1 MDNLTESGKHGFSDE
16 EDPVSV
22 LVIENEK
29 DIRLLLSDILTSGG
43 HRVASASDGI
53 EALQIFKQDYFDL
66 VLTDLGMPSM
76 SGWEVASTIKKMAPH
91 VIIVIITGWGSQLD
105 DCELEKNG
113 VDMVVSKPFRV
124 GQILNLVQ
132 EAREMKNRMQQG
144 RA

>member
-1 MDNLTESGKHGFSDE
+1 MDNVTEPRMQRVSDE

-43 HRVASASDGI
+43 HKVASASDGI
-53 EALQIFKQDYFDL
+53 EALQIFKKEYFDL
-66 VLTDLGMPSM
+66 VLTDLGMPAM
-76 SGWEVASTIKKMAPH
+76 SGWEVARTIKKMAPEVIV
-91 VIIVIITGWGSQLD
+91 VIISGWGAELD
-105 DCELEKNG
+105 DRELEKNG

-124 GQILNLVQ
+124 GQILSLVQ
-132 EAREMKNRMQQG
+132 EAREIKNRMQQG

>member
-1 MDNLTESGKHGFSDE
+1 MDNVTEPRMQRVSDE

-43 HRVASASDGI
+43 HKVASASDGI
-53 EALQIFKQDYFDL
+53 EALQIFKKEYFDL
-66 VLTDLGMPSM
+66 VLTDLGMPAM
-76 SGWEVASTIKKMAPH
+76 SGWEVASTIKKMAPD
-91 VIIVIITGWGSQLD
+91 VIVAIISGWGSELD
-105 DCELEKNG
+105 DRELEKNG

-132 EAREMKNRMQQG
+132 EAREIKNRMQQG

>member
-1 MDNLTESGKHGFSDE
+1 VDNVTEPRMQRVSDE
-16 EDPVSV
+16 ENPVSV

-53 EALQIFKQDYFDL
+53 EALQIFKKEYFDL
-66 VLTDLGMPSM
+66 VLTDLGMPAM
-76 SGWEVASTIKKMAPH
+76 SGWEVASTIKKMAPDVIV
-91 VIIVIITGWGSQLD
+91 VIISGWGSELD
-105 DCELEKNG
+105 DRELEKNG

-132 EAREMKNRMQQG
+132 EAREIKNRMQQG

>member
-1 MDNLTESGKHGFSDE
+1 VDNVTEPGMQRVSDE
-16 EDPVSV
+16 EDQVSV

-53 EALQIFKQDYFDL
+53 EALQIFENEYFDL
-66 VLTDLGMPSM
+66 VLTDLGMPAM
-76 SGWEVASTIKKMAPH
+76 SGWEVASTIKKMAPD
-91 VIIVIITGWGSQLD
+91 VIVVIITGWGSELD
-105 DCELEKNG
+105 DHELEKSG

-132 EAREMKNRMQQG
+132 EAREIKNRMQQG

>member
-1 MDNLTESGKHGFSDE
+1 VDKVTKPGVQGISDE
-16 EDPVSV
+16 EGKVSV

-29 DIRLLLSDILTSGG
+29 DVRLLLSDILTSGG

-53 EALQIFKQDYFDL
+53 EALQIFKKECFDL
-66 VLTDLGMPSM
+66 VLTDLGMPAM
-76 SGWEVASTIKKMAPH
+76 SGWEVASTIKKMAPD

-105 DCELEKNG
+105 HSELEKNG

-124 GQILNLVQ
+124 DQILNLVQ
-132 EAREMKNRMQQG
+132 EAREIKNRMQQG

>member
-1 MDNLTESGKHGFSDE
+1 VDNVTEPGMQMVSDE
-16 EDPVSV
+16 EDHVSV

-53 EALQIFKQDYFDL
+53 EALQIFKNEYFDL
-66 VLTDLGMPSM
+66 VLTDLGMPAM
-76 SGWEVASTIKKMAPH
+76 SGWEVASTIKKMAPD
-91 VIIVIITGWGSQLD
+91 VIVVIITGWGSELD
-105 DCELEKNG
+105 DRELEKSG

-132 EAREMKNRMQQG
+132 EAREIKNRMQQG

>member
-1 MDNLTESGKHGFSDE
+1 MDNLTEPGMQRASNE
-16 EDPVSV
+16 EEQVSI

-53 EALQIFKQDYFDL
+53 EALQIFKKEYFDV
-66 VLTDLGMPSM
+66 VLTDLGMPAM
-76 SGWEVASTIKKMAPH
+76 SGWEVSSTIKKMSPD
-91 VIIVIITGWGSQLD
+91 VIVVIITGWGSQLD
-105 DCELEKNG
+105 HRELEKNG

-132 EAREMKNRMQQG
+132 EAREIKNRMQQG

>member
-1 MDNLTESGKHGFSDE
+1 MDNVTEPRMQRVSDE
-16 EDPVSV
+16 ENPVSV

-53 EALQIFKQDYFDL
+53 EALQIFKKEYFDL
-66 VLTDLGMPSM
+66 VLTDLGMPAM
-76 SGWEVASTIKKMAPH
+76 SGWEVASTIKKMAPDVIV
-91 VIIVIITGWGSQLD
+91 VIISGWGSELD
-105 DCELEKNG
+105 DRELEKSG

-132 EAREMKNRMQQG
+132 EAREIKNRMQQG

>member
-1 MDNLTESGKHGFSDE
+1 MDNITEPEMQRVTDE
-16 EDPVSV
+16 ADQVSV

-43 HRVASASDGI
+43 HRVASAADGI
-53 EALQIFKQDYFDL
+53 EALQIFKKEYFDV
-66 VLTDLGMPSM
+66 VLTDLGMPAM
-76 SGWEVASTIKKMAPH
+76 SGWEVASTIKKMDPDVIV
-91 VIIVIITGWGSQLD
+91 VIISGWGSELD
-105 DCELEKNG
+105 DRELEKNG

-132 EAREMKNRMQQG
+132 EAREIKNRMQQG